1 MTTNPETYSRGVEAE
16 TQNPGTGWASV
27 DIPIPDYFPSGT
39 YWLNNITMQDVALNW
54 RRVYFTA
61 PRYALRPEDEVI
73 DEAPQT
79 IEVETTIPDITP
91 PELDVNRITI
101 QAEPTRPEDPDGE
114 TQVDITFRIRD
125 NISGYRRSSLYLR
138 DPQGVE
144 HHFYHHHRDFH
155 RIYFRGDPTA
165 WETNKRTINLPV
177 GSLPGIWGLAQM
189 TVEDKAQNIL
199 RSDFTET
206 IRFEVID
213 PDSQVT
219 AFAIP
224 QALLKVSGDEQSA
237 PAGEA
242 LPAPFVVSVLD
253 QNKGAYPG
261 APVTFKV
268 IGGQG
273 TLSVETTATDS
284 TGQAATTL
292 TLGRKPG
299 INTVEVIVAGLLP
312 VTFTAEGTGV
322 PHRLTRI
329 TGDEQTGPAG
339 RTLSAPFVVSVLDQN
354 EEAYPGALV
363 TFEVTGGQ
371 GSLSVDSATTD
382 STGKAS
388 TTLTL
393 GDEPGL
399 NTVDAVVAGLPPVTF
414 TARGARIPQTLTK
427 VSEDEQRGAI
437 GTPLSHPFVVSL
449 LDHTGQPLP
458 GTPVEFVVA
467 EGQGTLSTGTGTTDE
482 NGQAS
487 TVLTLGDE
495 PGTNSVDATV
505 EGLDTV
511 RFTAIGETTSDFD
524 GDGVTGLKDFFLFA
538 DSFGSDDPRFDL
550 DGSGTVDFADFFLFA
565 DFFGEKERAKLMAL
579 AWERIG
585 LPREAQ
591 LLQNTPNPFNSQ
603 TVVEFVLPEPGW
615 ARLEV
620 FGLTGQRVA
629 VLAQGPHQAGRHRI
643 HWDARDS
650 HGRPLASGIY
660 LWRLSTGKNSFTRR
674 FTLLR

>member
-1 MTTNPETYSRGVEAE
+1 MGKPKWTLRSG
-16 TQNPGTGWASV
+16 
-27 DIPIPDYFPSGT
+27 SGT
-39 YWLNNITMQDVALNW
+39 TSAAIAGRLCICAIHK
-54 RRVYFTA
+54 
-61 PRYALRPEDEVI
+61 ESS
-73 DEAPQT
+73 T
-79 IEVETTIPDITP
+79 ISITTIGISTGS
-91 PELDVNRITI
+91 TF
-101 QAEPTRPEDPDGE
+101 GE
-114 TQVDITFRIRD
+114 TPR
-125 NISGYRRSSLYLR
+125 
-138 DPQGVE
+138 
-144 HHFYHHHRDFH
+144 
-155 RIYFRGDPTA
+155 A

-339 RTLSAPFVVSVLDQN
+339 RTLSAPFIVSVLDQN

-371 GSLSVDSATTD
+371 GSLSVESATTD
-382 STGKAS
+382 STGKAF

-399 NTVDAVVAGLPPVTF
+399 NTVDAVVAGLAPVTF
-414 TARGARIPQTLTK
+414 TARGARIRVYPGFSTPKRKYGKHLSPCCS
-427 VSEDEQRGAI
+427 SEYM
-437 GTPLSHPFVVSL
+437 T
-449 LDHTGQPLP
+449 
-458 GTPVEFVVA
+458 
-467 EGQGTLSTGTGTTDE
+467 
-482 NGQAS
+482 
-487 TVLTLGDE
+487 
-495 PGTNSVDATV
+495 
-505 EGLDTV
+505 
-511 RFTAIGETTSDFD
+511 
-524 GDGVTGLKDFFLFA
+524 
-538 DSFGSDDPRFDL
+538 
-550 DGSGTVDFADFFLFA
+550 
-565 DFFGEKERAKLMAL
+565 
-579 AWERIG
+579 
-585 LPREAQ
+585 
-591 LLQNTPNPFNSQ
+591 
-603 TVVEFVLPEPGW
+603 
-615 ARLEV
+615 
-620 FGLTGQRVA
+620 
-629 VLAQGPHQAGRHRI
+629 
-643 HWDARDS
+643 
-650 HGRPLASGIY
+650 RP
-660 LWRLSTGKNSFTRR
+660 
-674 FTLLR
+674 